1 MLNLLGANMR
11 QSLRQP
17 IKELELAAKLLDAAV
32 DAFILKNYQLADSLL
47 VAANF
52 PEINEYAKSIV
63 GKLSFDIH
71 RQTKLP
77 KRIPISMRDPTRMP
91 SQIEQNAIF
100 LRDGW
105 RCRFCG
111 IKVISKKARA
121 LLASSF
127 KIETH
132 WTSIASQRNSA
143 LYALASSLDHIDPH
157 GRGGKNEQSNFVTAC
172 YCCQFGRGDFTL
184 AEVEV
189 LNPLNRMPIIDD
201 WDGLTR
207 VLQLSP
213 NTVSQVR

>member
-1 MLNLLGANMR
+1 MR

-17 IKELELAAKLLDAAV
+17 IKELELAAKLLDAAA
-32 DAFILKNYQLADSLL
+32 DALILKDYQLTNSLII
-47 VAANF
+47 AANF
-52 PEINEYAKSIV
+52 SEITEYANSVV
-63 GKLSFDIH
+63 GKLSLDIH

-91 SQIEQNAIF
+91 SQVEQNAIF

-111 IKVISKKARA
+111 IKVISKRARTIFSNV
-121 LLASSF
+121 L
-127 KIETH
+127 KIERH
-132 WTSIASQRNSA
+132 WTSIKLQRNSA
-143 LYALASSLDHIDPH
+143 LYALASSLDHIEPH

-184 AEVEV
+184 AEIEV
-189 LNPLNRMPIIDD
+189 LNPLDRMPIIDD

-207 VLQLSP
+207 VLQ
-213 NTVSQVR
+213 

>member
-1 MLNLLGANMR
+1 MR
-11 QSLRQP
+11 QSLQQP
-17 IKELELAAKLLDAAV
+17 IKELELAAKLLDAAA
-32 DAFILKNYQLADSLL
+32 DAFILKNYKLTNSLIL
-47 VAANF
+47 AANF
-52 PEINEYAKSIV
+52 PEITEYAKSIV
-63 GKLSFDIH
+63 GKLSIDIH

-91 SQIEQNAIF
+91 SQVEQNSIF

-111 IKVISKKARA
+111 IKVISRKART
-121 LLASSF
+121 LFSNSF
-127 KIETH
+127 QIEKH
-132 WTSIASQRNSA
+132 WTSINSQTNSA

-184 AEVEV
+184 AEIEV
-189 LNPLNRMPIIDD
+189 LNPLGRMPIIDD

-207 VLQLSP
+207 IL
-213 NTVSQVR
+213 